1 MGLQISPI
9 IDARLGVGMVGG
21 VKATFIFLLA
31 LVVAVGC
38 KTTPEGINQTSS
50 KKNSQPDLGGN
61 PFPEAIPES
70 QGIPGGVLNRLRE
83 LVAGFVKAEEIVG
96 AELLVIKN
104 RHTVMHDVFGHDDR
118 LGDKA
123 LAKNTIFS
131 IRSMTKPLT
140 GAVAQ
145 MLIDD
150 GVLKLTDPVAKYL
163 DSFDNKRSRGVTI
176 EHLLTHRS
184 GFPMK
189 SAGTLWSNYSSYTNV
204 QQIAN
209 YWGEYGPQLFTPGE
223 RYQYADAN
231 VDTLGAVIERANG
244 KPTEALME
252 KRLFK
257 NLGMRDTIPLL
268 REGDSRV
275 ERVAG
280 KHGGGRGRWNQFWR
294 WKGKPYF
301 PFPMFAQ
308 GFYSTPV
315 DYARFLSMV
324 MDGGVV
330 NGQRLLSKAA
340 IARMLTP
347 MSKTTMPTGFAGLRS
362 SYGQLMHLYDKGGEV
377 IAFGHSGSDGTYAWV
392 WPAQDL
398 MVLYF
403 TQSRGSI
410 TMNRMEA
417 VIDSLLARPVRDQT
431 RRQPD

>member
-50 KKNSQPDLGGN
+50 KKNPQPDLGGN

-70 QGIPGGVLNRLRE
+70 QGIPGGVLDRLRE
-83 LVAGFVKAEEIVG
+83 LVTGFVEAEEIVG

-104 RHTVMHDVFGHDDR
+104 RRTVMHDVFGHDDR
-118 LGDKA
+118 LGYKA

-150 GVLKLTDPVAKYL
+150 GILKLADPVAKHL

-176 EHLLTHRS
+176 KHLLTHRS

-209 YWGEYGPQLFTPGE
+209 YWGEYGPQLFKPGE

-244 KPTEALME
+244 KPTETLME

-301 PFPMFAQ
+301 SFPMFAQ

-315 DYARFLSMV
+315 DYARFLGMV

-417 VIDSLLARPVRDQT
+417 VIDSLLARPVRD
-431 RRQPD
+431 